1 MPPLLTSPGTVKPH
15 GWFAHTSSWVYK
27 ALHLAL
33 VVSASRDDAGMTHEA
48 GATLLRVV
56 CLVLLACFLPA
67 ILHAVP
73 RREHTTSLLTQTI
86 LMLALMSVARNQLV
100 ARGMRAAGSLV
111 AQLVTGHVF
120 YALTAACLR
129 DPELL
134 VYSPTAVVIFGCVK
148 SRKSTNRTEECDDD
162 LKLRLL

>member
-1 MPPLLTSPGTVKPH
+1 VKPH

-86 LMLALMSVARNQLV
+86 LMLALKSVARNQLV

-120 YALTAACLR
+120 YALMRPVCATPSCLCT
-129 DPELL
+129 LL
-134 VYSPTAVVIFGCVK
+134 
-148 SRKSTNRTEECDDD
+148 
-162 LKLRLL
+162 LLS